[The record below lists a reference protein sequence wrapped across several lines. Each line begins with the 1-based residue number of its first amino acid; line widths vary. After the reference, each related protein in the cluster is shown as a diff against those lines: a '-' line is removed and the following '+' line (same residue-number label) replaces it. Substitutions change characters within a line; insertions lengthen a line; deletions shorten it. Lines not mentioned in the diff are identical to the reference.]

1 MTTTSTTPS
10 SAAAATLALNIPA
23 ANAPS
28 AKARLASRKAIVA
41 VAAALALGAAGSVYI
56 AAPKSAVSTDN
67 AYLQA
72 DSSIVAP
79 KIRGLIA
86 DVLVRHNQQVRRGD
100 PLIRIDPEEFDA
112 RVASAGADLQNA
124 QAKQQAARAALISLD
139 AEEQLAASNVRAA
152 QASIRSADAQS
163 VRAAA
168 DRQRF
173 DNLVGSGAVA
183 RHDADQ
189 YRAAAVSARADADRS
204 RAQFDVSRNQ
214 EAVTHAKRLTLQA
227 NLAQSEAAVAAAKA
241 SLDLARQDQAH
252 TVIRAAIDGVVGD
265 RQVEPGDYVQP
276 GTRLLT
282 IVPLEALYV
291 VANFK
296 ETQTARMTSGQ
307 AATIE
312 VDALPGKA
320 LRGEVESFA
329 PGAGSQFSLLPFE
342 PGTGNFTKIVQRV
355 PVRIRFEPDQA
366 AALASLRPGL
376 STTVTVRLTAP
387 GKSPSAS
394 EAMDGRERPP
404 RTGIAATGDGPA
416 PVLSASTL
424 H

>member
-1 MTTTSTTPS
+1 MTANVSTTTPTTAVLRP
-10 SAAAATLALNIPA
+10 NVPA
-23 ANAPS
+23 ANAAT
-28 AKARLASRKAIVA
+28 AKPRFASRKALIA
-41 VAAALALGAAGSVYI
+41 VGSALALAAAGIAYI
-56 AAPKSAVSTDN
+56 AAPNSAVSTDN
-67 AYLQA
+67 AYVQA
-72 DSSIVAP
+72 DSSLVAP
-79 KIRGLIA
+79 KIRGLVA
-86 DVLVRHNQQVRRGD
+86 EVLVRHNQKVRAGD
-100 PLIRIDPEEFDA
+100 PLVRIDAEEFDA
-112 RVASAGADLQNA
+112 RVASADADLKNA
-124 QAKQQAARAALISLD
+124 VAKQLGAQAALISLD
-139 AEEQLAASNVRAA
+139 SEEQLAASNVRAA

-189 YRAAAVSARADADRS
+189 YRAAAVSAEADADKS

-214 EAVTHAKRLTLQA
+214 ASVTHAKRLTLQA
-227 NLAQSEAAVAAAKA
+227 NLAQAEAAVAAANA
-241 SLDLARQDQAH
+241 ALDLARQDQAH
-252 TVIRAAIDGVVGD
+252 TVIRAPIDGVVGD
-265 RQVEPGDYVQP
+265 RQVEAGDYVQP

-282 IVPLEALYV
+282 IVPLDALYV

-296 ETQTARMTSGQ
+296 ETQTAHMTPGQ

-312 VDALPGKA
+312 VDALPGQA

-355 PVRIRFEPDQA
+355 PVRIRFAPDQA
-366 AALASLRPGL
+366 QSLAVLRPGL
-376 STTVTVRLTAP
+376 STTVTVRLTPP
-387 GKSPSAS
+387 GRSPSAS

-404 RTGIAATGDGPA
+404 RNATVALDAVPGRA
-416 PVLSASTL
+416 LSASTGN
-424 H
+424 